1 MGAYCAGDGG
11 GAGSGAAS
19 RVKSRSALLRPATHT
34 ARHPTNS
41 STIVTAGASSPTGA
55 SRGARVPGGGRQRNR
70 WGFPLLAALAAG
82 AASPAADWPEA
93 RGPSGDGRSE
103 ETSLPRSWSPD
114 GENLLFRVP
123 YGGRSTPVV
132 LDGRLF
138 LQSGSG
144 QEATRQ
150 SQLAA
155 LDAATG
161 EALWTVRRNIFHADS
176 PPHRVGWPSP
186 AADAETGTVFY
197 FTVGGELLALDAA
210 DGEVRWSRSL
220 PEELGYIATYG
231 GRTPSPTVVDDLVI
245 LSGVSSLWGAHA
257 PGRQRFFAFDK
268 RTGRLRWLSSPGERP
283 FDTTYSPPSVRNL
296 NGRKTLL
303 VGGGDGAFHALEPS
317 TGASVWRFP
326 MSKRGVNS
334 GALVIGDL
342 VVVSHGEE
350 NIDSSVMGLLA
361 GLDAASSGLVEPEAA
376 RWRIPGFLG
385 GYSSGVTDGERIYW
399 MDNSANLSAFRA
411 NDASRLWTRN
421 LGTIQRASPVL
432 ADGNLYVG
440 TVNGR
445 FFILRPGE
453 DGVEVLDE
461 DLLGTEDA
469 PEEIFASAAVSDGVV
484 YLVSSARLYAIG
496 ERRAEAAAPAP
507 EPPAP
512 SASAAAP
519 ARLVL
524 SPTEEI
530 LAPGGEIELT
540 ARAFDAAGLPVEAPG
555 GYDWSVD
562 GLPGEVTDGILRIR
576 EDASAGA
583 GTVAASAGGLR
594 AEARF
599 RVTPPLPWAW
609 DFDAEDSEVPR
620 EWVNATG
627 KYAVRTLEDGARVL
641 VKRADNPFLRRAR
654 VYMGP
659 PSLSGYRVSADVL
672 ARMRRRQLGNAGLV
686 AQRYQLVLKGTH
698 QRLEIHSWTPT
709 EGRITGVPFPWEPD
723 TWYSMEFEVVEDEA
737 GVVARGRVW
746 PRSETKPSDWSIEWR
761 ESLPH
766 RQGTPGIFAD
776 AVSAEIFFDNLRV
789 EPAAEGPGE

>member
-1 MGAYCAGDGG
+1 MTGG
-11 GAGSGAAS
+11 
-19 RVKSRSALLRPATHT
+19 P
-34 ARHPTNS
+34 P
-41 STIVTAGASSPTGA
+41 SPTGA
-55 SRGARVPGGGRQRNR
+55 RPGVSVSTHGQRRRNR
-70 WGFPLLAALAAG
+70 RRFPLLAALAA
-82 AASPAADWPEA
+82 ATASPAADWPEA

-103 ETSLPRSWSPD
+103 ETGLPRSWSPEGD
-114 GENLLFRVP
+114 NLLFRVP

-132 LDGRLF
+132 LGGRLF

-144 QEATRQ
+144 REATRQ
-150 SQLAA
+150 ARLAA

-161 EALWTVRRNIFHADS
+161 EMLWEIRRNLFHADT

-186 AADAETGTVFY
+186 AADAETGTVFF

-210 DGEVRWSRSL
+210 DGGVRWSRSL
-220 PEELGYIATYG
+220 SEELGYVAAYG

-342 VVVSHGEE
+342 VIVSHGEE
-350 NIDSSVMGLLA
+350 NLDSSVMGMLA

-376 RWRIPGFLG
+376 RWLIPGFLG

-399 MDNSANLSAFRA
+399 MDNSANLAAFRA
-411 NDASRLWTRN
+411 DDASRLWTRN

-445 FFILRPGE
+445 FFILRPGD

-461 DLLGTEDA
+461 DLLGTEDS
-469 PEEIFASAAVSDGVV
+469 PEEIYASAAVSDGVV
-484 YLVSSARLYAIG
+484 YLVSSAHLYAIG
-496 ERRAEAAAPAP
+496 ERRAAADARAAGPQA
-507 EPPAP
+507 PPA
-512 SASAAAP
+512 STESP

-530 LAPGGEIELT
+530 LAPGSEIELT
-540 ARAFDAAGLPVEAPG
+540 ARAFDAAGFPADAPG
-555 GYDWSVD
+555 AYEWSVA
-562 GLPGEVTDGILRIR
+562 GLPGEVADGTLRIP
-576 EDASAGA
+576 EDAGAGA
-583 GTVAASAGGLR
+583 GTVTVTAGDLR

-709 EGRITGVPFPWEPD
+709 EGRITGIPFSWEPD
-723 TWYSMEFEVVEDEA
+723 TWYSMEFEVVEDQA
-737 GVVARGRVW
+737 GVAARGRVW
-746 PRSETKPSDWSIEWR
+746 PRGEAKPSDWSIEWR

-776 AVSAEIFFDNLRV
+776 AVSAEVFFDNLRV
-789 EPAAEGPGE
+789 EPVAEGPGE

>member
-1 MGAYCAGDGG
+1 MTGD
-11 GAGSGAAS
+11 
-19 RVKSRSALLRPATHT
+19 
-34 ARHPTNS
+34 
-41 STIVTAGASSPTGA
+41 ASSPTHGPG
-55 SRGARVPGGGRQRNR
+55 SARVSALEPRQRNR
-70 WGFPLLAALAAG
+70 RVFLLAAALAAG
-82 AASPAADWPEA
+82 AASPAAADWPEA

-103 ETSLPRSWSPD
+103 ETGLPRSWSPGGD
-114 GENLLFRVP
+114 NLLFRVP
-123 YGGRSTPVV
+123 HGGRSTPVIV
-132 LDGRLF
+132 GGRLF

-150 SQLAA
+150 ARLTA
-155 LDAATG
+155 LDAGTG
-161 EALWTVRRNIFHADS
+161 ETLWTVRRNIFHADT

-186 AADAETGTVFY
+186 AADAETGTVFF

-210 DGEVRWSRSL
+210 DGAVRWSRSL
-220 PEELGYIATYG
+220 SEELGYVAAYG

-245 LSGVSSLWGAHA
+245 LSGVSSIWGAHA

-283 FDTTYSPPSVRNL
+283 FDTTYAPPSVRNL
-296 NGRKTLL
+296 NGRRTLL
-303 VGGGDGAFHALEPS
+303 VGGGDGAFHALEPT

-350 NIDSSVMGLLA
+350 NLDSSVMGLLA
-361 GLDAASSGLVEPEAA
+361 GLDAASSGLVEAEAA
-376 RWRIPGFLG
+376 RWRIPGFMG
-385 GYSSGVTDGERIYW
+385 GYSSGVTDGERIFW
-399 MDNSANLSAFRA
+399 VDNGANLAAFRA
-411 NDASRLWTRN
+411 GDAARLWTEN

-453 DGVEVLDE
+453 DGVEVLDD

-469 PEEIFASAAVSDGVV
+469 PEEIYASAAVSDGVV
-484 YLVSSARLYAIG
+484 YLVSSAGLYAIG
-496 ERRAEAAAPAP
+496 ERRAEAEALPAD
-507 EPPAP
+507 PPASP
-512 SASAAAP
+512 ASTAAP

-540 ARAFDAAGLPVEAPG
+540 VRAFDSAGLPVEAPAA
-555 GYDWSVD
+555 YDWSVD
-562 GLPGEVTDGILRIR
+562 GFPGEVADGLLRIP

-583 GTVAASAGGLR
+583 GTVAVSAGDLR

-599 RVTPPLPWAW
+599 RITPPLPWAW
-609 DFDAEDSEVPR
+609 NFDAEGSEVPR
-620 EWVNATG
+620 EWVNAAG
-627 KYAVRTLEDGARVL
+627 KYAVRALEDGERVL

-698 QRLEIHSWTPT
+698 QRLEIHSWAPA
-709 EGRITGVPFPWEPD
+709 EGRITGVPFAWEPD
-723 TWYSMEFEVVEDEA
+723 AWYSMEFEVVEDDT

-746 PRSETKPSDWSIEWR
+746 PRDEAKPQDWSIEWR

>member
-1 MGAYCAGDGG
+1 M
-11 GAGSGAAS
+11 
-19 RVKSRSALLRPATHT
+19 
-34 ARHPTNS
+34 PTPPP
-41 STIVTAGASSPTGA
+41 IVTAGASAPTA
-55 SRGARVPGGGRQRNR
+55 APRGARAAGFERRRNR
-70 WGFPLLAALAAG
+70 RRLPLLAALAVF
-82 AASPAADWPEA
+82 AASPAAADWPEG
-93 RGPSGDGRSE
+93 RGPAGDGRSE
-103 ETSLPRSWSPD
+103 ETGLPRSWSPEGD
-114 GENLLFRVP
+114 NLLFRVP

-132 LDGRLF
+132 LGGRLF
-138 LQSGSG
+138 VQRGSG

-161 EALWTVRRNIFHADS
+161 EEIWAVRRNIFHADS

-210 DGEVRWSRSL
+210 DGEIRWSRSL
-220 PEELGYIATYG
+220 PEELGYVATYG

-283 FDTTYSPPSVRNL
+283 FDTTYSPPSVRTL

-303 VGGGDGAFHALEPS
+303 VGGGDGAFHALQPS
-317 TGASVWRFP
+317 TGASFWRFP

-361 GLDAASSGLVEPEAA
+361 GLDASSSGLVEPEAA

-399 MDNSANLSAFRA
+399 MDNSANLAAFRA
-411 NDASRLWTRN
+411 NDAAQLWTRN

-453 DGVEVLDE
+453 EGVEVLDE
-461 DLLGTEDA
+461 DLLGTEEA
-469 PEEIFASAAVSDGVV
+469 PEEIYASAAVSDGVV
-484 YLVSSARLYAIG
+484 YLVSSAHLYAIG
-496 ERRAEAAAPAP
+496 ERRAEAAAPAA

-512 SASAAAP
+512 PASDAAP

-524 SPTEEI
+524 SPTEEL

-540 ARAFDAAGLPVEAPG
+540 VRAFDAAGLPVEAPG
-555 GYDWSVD
+555 AYDWSVD
-562 GLPGEVTDGILRIR
+562 GLPGEVADGTLRIR

-583 GTVAASAGGLR
+583 GTVAASTGGLR

-609 DFDAEDSEVPR
+609 DFDAEDSGVPR

-709 EGRITGVPFPWEPD
+709 EGRITGVPFSWAPD

-737 GVVARGRVW
+737 GVAARGRVW
-746 PRSETKPSDWSIEWR
+746 PRGEAKPSDWSIEWR
-761 ESLPH
+761 ETLPH

-789 EPAAEGPGE
+789 EPAAVGPGE

>member
-1 MGAYCAGDGG
+1 MATSNRWRESGERSSAPSADRRGVRGGSVPLPAKSGG
-11 GAGSGAAS
+11 GNRAGIRAACPL
-19 RVKSRSALLRPATHT
+19 VVTN
-34 ARHPTNS
+34 ARRRRN
-41 STIVTAGASSPTGA
+41 G
-55 SRGARVPGGGRQRNR
+55 RGFA
-70 WGFPLLAALAAG
+70 FAAALAAG
-82 AASPAADWPEA
+82 AASPAAAADWPEA

-103 ETSLPRSWSPD
+103 ETGLPRSWSPAGD
-114 GENLLFRVP
+114 NLLFRVP
-123 YGGRSTPVV
+123 HGGRSTPVV
-132 LDGRLF
+132 LGDRLF

-144 QEATRQ
+144 EEATRQ
-150 SQLAA
+150 AQLTA
-155 LDAATG
+155 LDAETG
-161 EALWTVRRNIFHADS
+161 ETLWTLRRNIFHADTPS
-176 PPHRVGWPSP
+176 HRVGWPSP
-186 AADAETGTVFY
+186 AADAETGTVF
-197 FTVGGELLALDAA
+197 FITVGGELLALDAA
-210 DGEVRWSRSL
+210 DGSVRWSRSL
-220 PEELGYIATYG
+220 SEELGYIATYG

-257 PGRQRFFAFDK
+257 PGRHRFFAFDK

-303 VGGGDGAFHALEPS
+303 VGSGDGAFHALEPA
-317 TGASVWRFP
+317 TGASLWRFP

-350 NIDSSVMGLLA
+350 NLDSSVMGLLA
-361 GLDAASSGLVEPEAA
+361 GLDAASSGLVEAEAA

-385 GYSSGVTDGERIYW
+385 GYSSGVTDGERIFW
-399 MDNSANLSAFRA
+399 VDNGANLAAFRA
-411 NDASRLWTRN
+411 ADAARLWTEN

-461 DLLGTEDA
+461 DLLGSEDA
-469 PEEIFASAAVSDGVV
+469 PEEIYASVAVSDGIV

-496 ERRAEAAAPAP
+496 ERRAAAGAPTTAP
-507 EPPAP
+507 TGDPPASP
-512 SASAAAP
+512 TPAAAP

-530 LAPGGEIELT
+530 LAPGGEIELMV
-540 ARAFDAAGLPVEAPG
+540 RAFDSAGLPVEAPASH
-555 GYDWSVD
+555 DWSVD
-562 GLPGEVTDGILRIR
+562 GLPGEVADGRLRIPD
-576 EDASAGA
+576 DAPAGA
-583 GTVAASAGGLR
+583 GTVAVSAGDLR

-599 RVTPPLPWAW
+599 RVTPALPWAW

-620 EWVNATG
+620 EWVNAAG
-627 KYAVRTLEDGARVL
+627 KYAVRTLDSGERVL

-659 PSLSGYRVSADVL
+659 PALSGYRVSADVF

-686 AQRYQLVLKGTH
+686 AQRYQLILKGTH
-698 QRLEIHSWTPT
+698 QRLEIHSWSPT
-709 EGRITGVPFPWEPD
+709 EGRFTGVPFAWEPD
-723 TWYSMEFEVVEDEA
+723 AWYSMEFEVVEDEA

-746 PRSETKPSDWSIEWR
+746 PRDEARPQDWSIEWR

-766 RQGTPGIFAD
+766 RQGAPGIFAD
-776 AVSAEIFFDNLRV
+776 AVSAEVFFDNLRV
-789 EPAAEGPGE
+789 EPAAGGAGE